1 MQTNRIVIPYLPR
14 PQFKPYHDRKERW
27 SIIVAHRRF
36 GKTVGC
42 INDLIRDAVRCDKEE
57 PRFAYVAPTYAQAKD
72 VAWGYLKH
80 FSAPVPEVQPNES
93 ELHVTFKHNGA
104 RIRLYGS
111 DNYDR
116 MRGIYLDGVVMDE
129 YGDQDPRAWTE
140 VIRPALSDRKGWGT
154 FIGTPRGNNHFKALW
169 DDEQNE
175 WFRLM
180 LKASSTNILDQE
192 ELYDARKHMS
202 EEQYNAEYECS
213 FAGSLVGAY
222 YAKEIEDLRA
232 KGSLKGEWWRPDYTV
247 HTAWDV
253 GGTTA
258 IWFFQAVDGLVHIID
273 YLEGNNQTAAWYADK
288 LRARPYKYGQHIL
301 PSDAGDPKEVIAHS
315 WIDAL
320 ARMDITG
327 VHLLPKQ
334 RSIDD
339 GINAFKILLPRCR
352 FSEKCKEG
360 LDALVNY
367 RRKWDDKRKCF
378 YDHPEH
384 DWASHGSDAARHLAL
399 GIESVTRIRTKP
411 VSMQIDFSG
420 GSYMGN

>member
-1 MQTNRIVIPYLPR
+1 MQTNRIIIPYKPR
-14 PQFKPYHDRKERW
+14 PQFNPYHQRKSRW

-42 INDLIRDAVRCDKEE
+42 INDLIKDAVTCDKQE

-80 FSAPVPEVQPNES
+80 FAMHVPDVQPNES

-154 FIGTPRGNNHFKALW
+154 FIGTPRGANHFKDIW
-169 DDEQNE
+169 ENTSED
-175 WFRLM
+175 WFKLI
-180 LKASSTNILDQE
+180 LKASETGILDQE
-192 ELYDARKHMS
+192 ELQDARKHMS
-202 EEQYNAEYECS
+202 EEQYAAEYECS

-222 YAKEIEDLRA
+222 YAREIEDLRSL
-232 KGSLKGEWWRPDYTV
+232 GHLKGDFWRPDYPV
-247 HTAWDV
+247 YTAWDV

-258 IWFFQAVDGLVHIID
+258 IWFFQAIDGLVYIID
-273 YLEGNNQTAAWYADK
+273 YLEANNQTAGWYADK
-288 LRARPYKYGQHIL
+288 LRSKPYKYSKHIL
-301 PSDAGDPKEVIAHS
+301 PSDAGDPKEVVAHS
-315 WIDAL
+315 WVDAL

-327 VHLLPKQ
+327 IYLLPKQ

-339 GINAFKILLPRCR
+339 GIQAFKALLPRCR
-352 FSEKCKEG
+352 FSEKTKEG
-360 LDALVNY
+360 LSALLNY
-367 RRKWDDKRKCF
+367 KRLWDDKRKCF
-378 YDHPEH
+378 KDHPDH

-399 GIESVTRIRTKP
+399 GIEQVTRINIKP
-411 VSMQIDFSG
+411 VSFSIDFSG
-420 GSYMGN
+420 GSFMGA